1 MAGPHITASGVA
13 AAPSTMKRASYVAG
27 FHLPPSQQP
36 PLPPPQRVVPAQT
49 LPAPVAPPTRVRPS
63 KATKH
68 RKRHIPV
75 GPAGIWFQTQQQQKE
90 GSGRS
95 IDASSLNNSEKQRA
109 DDENENP
116 NPHCGSNSTNTH
128 QDDDSS
134 NAVAVHSTDANYLQL
149 ASPET
154 RRRQRLPSTALSFLA
169 PAWRAAHTALGIV
182 TAPCP
187 AYVSLAH
194 KYALLRPHLPH
205 EYLLVSDIHNG
216 AADWKMRHPQRL
228 LVQVETVHSVTS
240 DLLWTVTLQDETGAS
255 MVAWLQPALVQAEQ
269 RHAKHVRPGTIW
281 LLTGCT
287 IQQGV
292 ESVHHESHSNGQD
305 EGDSMHRTEELTHDD
320 GQCSGISRL
329 LLVSESNIAQ
339 SWSISDGEQLSNAE
353 YVRWFETRNS
363 LVHSNADGA
372 NRPLPRSNIN
382 DESNKHAL
390 NDDDVHSTDPEYLLG
405 NEFNGTAVH
414 RPRQLEGSGAT
425 ETETTVHVPVCALQT
440 MACLPLSSPD
450 RDDCE
455 TLGPESMGTD
465 GIVHAKR
472 ATTGSENVTPVL
484 RQNPPTETAQSQR
497 VGASLAQALDECDRL
512 PLQRDSNVSNL
523 VQERPDYSKPQMD
536 ARELSSSRCDDPLIY
551 SEGNKNINSSQF
563 ASRSERPP
571 LALLPVA
578 SSLSVEDRQ
587 LHANGV
593 SKAHQKVEHRN
604 AQALETRAKTPVKRK
619 RSSAQAAPAL
629 TEQNSLFS
637 AANAATMEL
646 FDDDDQDLENSSE
659 AVLPQAPV
667 SVVNH
672 MASASLSANVASTL
686 FEGISL
692 KGFDMD
698 ALFDDDDD

>member
-1 MAGPHITASGVA
+1 
-13 AAPSTMKRASYVAG
+13 
-27 FHLPPSQQP
+27 
-36 PLPPPQRVVPAQT
+36 
-49 LPAPVAPPTRVRPS
+49 
-63 KATKH
+63 
-68 RKRHIPV
+68 
-75 GPAGIWFQTQQQQKE
+75 
-90 GSGRS
+90 
-95 IDASSLNNSEKQRA
+95 
-109 DDENENP
+109 
-116 NPHCGSNSTNTH
+116 
-128 QDDDSS
+128 
-134 NAVAVHSTDANYLQL
+134 
-149 ASPET
+149 
-154 RRRQRLPSTALSFLA
+154 
-169 PAWRAAHTALGIV
+169 
-182 TAPCP
+182 
-187 AYVSLAH
+187 
-194 KYALLRPHLPH
+194 
-205 EYLLVSDIHNG
+205 
-216 AADWKMRHPQRL
+216 
-228 LVQVETVHSVTS
+228 
-240 DLLWTVTLQDETGAS
+240 
-255 MVAWLQPALVQAEQ
+255 
-269 RHAKHVRPGTIW
+269 
-281 LLTGCT
+281 
-287 IQQGV
+287 
-292 ESVHHESHSNGQD
+292 
-305 EGDSMHRTEELTHDD
+305 
-320 GQCSGISRL
+320 
-329 LLVSESNIAQ
+329 
-339 SWSISDGEQLSNAE
+339 
-353 YVRWFETRNS
+353 
-363 LVHSNADGA
+363 
-372 NRPLPRSNIN
+372 
-382 DESNKHAL
+382 
-390 NDDDVHSTDPEYLLG
+390 
-405 NEFNGTAVH
+405 
-414 RPRQLEGSGAT
+414 
-425 ETETTVHVPVCALQT
+425 
-440 MACLPLSSPD
+440 
-450 RDDCE
+450 
-455 TLGPESMGTD
+455 
-465 GIVHAKR
+465 
-472 ATTGSENVTPVL
+472 VL

-497 VGASLAQALDECDRL
+497 VGARLAQAGMDSGDRL